1 MLGAVKRILGKAP
14 VPYEREVATALL
26 RDGFDPKTL
35 DEMQTLGS
43 FSQSSLIF
51 RILAECKLEPVQAAL
66 AIRMASRRYLETR
79 WVAEAEGWP
88 LRSGTVRRPQTPRN
102 EAYFLDLLDEAAES
116 LRFM

>member
-51 RILAECKLEPVQAAL
+51 RILAERKLEPVQAAL

-79 WVAEAEGWP
+79 LVAEAEGWP
-88 LRSGTVRRPQTPRN
+88 LRSGTIRPQTPRN
-102 EAYFLDLLDEAAES
+102 EAYFLELLDEAAES